1 MHTDLSG
8 PAATYGVSSSN
19 AVKMRFDELNEK
31 GGVHGRKI
39 KLIVEDTQYQV
50 PRAVQ
55 AGTKLI
61 NRDNIFAMVA
71 PLGTPM
77 NNALFKDQFEAGVPN
92 LFPLSAARSMYE
104 PFNKL
109 KFYGAASYVDQIRA
123 GINYFVTKK
132 GKKALCAMYQDTD
145 FGKEV
150 MDGVQMQADKM
161 KIKIVETVTHKPTDQ
176 DFTAQITKLKGAG
189 CDLVALGTIVRDS
202 IVPYATARK
211 IGWTDVDFL
220 GSAATYDLFVA
231 AAQGGVTEG
240 LYAMGLT
247 DMPYRDTL
255 SPMAQAWFDRYK
267 EQATRPSRTSARS
280 TATWPPTSRSPDST
294 RPART
299 SPRQLREGP
308 GVDSRLPRHLQRP
321 RGQLRPRQA
330 PGRELVVPRRG
341 QGRTLGPRDRAAVAL
356 IYVGG
361 LERAPHTPHAAR
373 PGGAVALRERVVD
386 VPASK
391 GPPHPPRSALRRSRG
406 APRAC
411 RRCTG
416 LERAPTPPALRAP
429 AEPWRSASV
438 SSMYRPER
446 APHSS
451 VAG

>member
-1 MHTDLSG
+1 MKQRLAIGLVVTMVVALVGVAMAQTRGVSATEIILGMHTDLSG

-19 AVKMRFDELNEK
+19 AVKMRFEEANEK
-31 GGVHGRKI
+31 GGIQGRKI

-55 AGTKLI
+55 AGAKLI

-77 NNALFKDQFEAGVPN
+77 NNALFKDQFEANVPN

-109 KFYGAASYVDQIRA
+109 KFYGAASYVDQVRA

-132 GKKALCAMYQDTD
+132 GKKAVCAMYQDTD

-150 MDGVQMQADKM
+150 MDGVQMQVEKM
-161 KIKIVETVTHKPTDQ
+161 KIKLAETTTHKPTDQ
-176 DFTAQITKLKGAG
+176 DFTAQITRLKAAG
-189 CDLVALGTIVRDS
+189 CDLVVLGTIVRDS

-267 EQATRPSRTSARS
+267 DKYKVEPNIGAVYGHVAADLTVTGLDKAGKDL
-280 TATWPPTSRSPDST
+280 TLDSF
-294 RPART
+294 
-299 SPRQLREGP
+299 
-308 GVDSRLPRHLQRP
+308 VK
-321 RGQLRPRQA
+321 
-330 PGRELVVPRRG
+330 
-341 QGRTLGPRDRAAVAL
+341 
-356 IYVGG
+356 G
-361 LERAPHTPHAAR
+361 LESIRGYRDIFNGPEANFGPDKHQGANSSFLAVVK
-373 PGGAVALRERVVD
+373 GGRWVRV
-386 VPASK
+386 
-391 GPPHPPRSALRRSRG
+391 
-406 APRAC
+406 
-411 RRCTG
+411 T
-416 LERAPTPPALRAP
+416 
-429 AEPWRSASV
+429 EPLSF
-438 SSMYRPER
+438 
-446 APHSS
+446 
-451 VAG
+451 

>member
-1 MHTDLSG
+1 MKTRLVVAALLATALLATTALAQKDTRGVTATEIVLGMHTDLSG

-19 AVKMRFDELNEK
+19 AVKMRFDEVNDK
-31 GGVHGRKI
+31 GGIHGRKI

-61 NRDNIFAMVA
+61 NRDRIFAMVA

-104 PFNKL
+104 PFHKL
-109 KFYGAASYVDQIRA
+109 KFYGAASYVDQMKA

-150 MDGVQMQADKM
+150 LDGVHLQAEKL
-161 KIKIVETVTHKPTDQ
+161 KVKLVETVTHKPTDQ

-255 SPMAQAWFDRYK
+255 SPTAQTWFDRYK
-267 EQATRPSRTSARS
+267 DKYKADPNIGAIYGHVAADLTVVGLDKAGKDLTL
-280 TATWPPTSRSPDST
+280 DN
-294 RPART
+294 
-299 SPRQLREGP
+299 
-308 GVDSRLPRHLQRP
+308 
-321 RGQLRPRQA
+321 
-330 PGRELVVPRRG
+330 LVK
-341 QGRTLGPRDRAAVAL
+341 
-356 IYVGG
+356 G
-361 LERAPHTPHAAR
+361 LESIRGYRDIFNGPEVNFAADKHQGASSSFLAVVK
-373 PGGAVALRERVVD
+373 GGRWVRL
-386 VPASK
+386 
-391 GPPHPPRSALRRSRG
+391 
-406 APRAC
+406 
-411 RRCTG
+411 T
-416 LERAPTPPALRAP
+416 
-429 AEPWRSASV
+429 EPLSF
-438 SSMYRPER
+438 
-446 APHSS
+446 
-451 VAG
+451 